1 MKVDF
6 SNDEIKVYDFDEL
19 EAYRVARKLERDG
32 AYYYSRLREE
42 TPDPEI
48 REVIDMLIS
57 DEKEHLRL
65 FEEKIEELCRER
77 KVIDEEDTLADIVD
91 SRVMDILKDSTMIAN
106 ILCDPQ
112 EALRVGISAEK
123 RSIAFYEHLLQNTRN
138 GSGRAALGEIIKQ
151 ESEHL
156 DKLKGLLRK

>member
-6 SNDEIKVYDFDEL
+6 SNDEIKIYDFDEL
-19 EAYRVARKLERDG
+19 EAYQVARKLERDG

-42 TPDPEI
+42 APNPEI

-91 SRVMDILKDSTMIAN
+91 SRVMDILKDSAMIAN
-106 ILCDPQ
+106 ILCDTQ

-138 GSGRAALGEIIKQ
+138 GPGRAALGQSVDTRYKA
-151 ESEHL
+151 S
-156 DKLKGLLRK
+156 DP

>member
-1 MKVDF
+1 
-6 SNDEIKVYDFDEL
+6 
-19 EAYRVARKLERDG
+19 
-32 AYYYSRLREE
+32 
-42 TPDPEI
+42 
-48 REVIDMLIS
+48 MLIS

-77 KVIDEEDTLADIVD
+77 KVVDEEDTLADIVD

-123 RSIAFYEHLLQNTRN
+123 RSIAFYEHLLQSTRN